1 MMEFV
6 QLQIAVSTAE
16 DEQSYFVGQH
26 SPEPARPTASPL
38 AGGVYRVVDGEL
50 FHVVPGAPPVSVA
63 LEPPAERDS
72 AG

>member
-1 MMEFV
+1 MELV

-26 SPEPARPTASPL
+26 SPEPRRPPSSPL

-50 FHVVPGAPPVSVA
+50 FQVVPGVPPVSGSTT
-63 LEPPAERDS
+63 LPAERDS